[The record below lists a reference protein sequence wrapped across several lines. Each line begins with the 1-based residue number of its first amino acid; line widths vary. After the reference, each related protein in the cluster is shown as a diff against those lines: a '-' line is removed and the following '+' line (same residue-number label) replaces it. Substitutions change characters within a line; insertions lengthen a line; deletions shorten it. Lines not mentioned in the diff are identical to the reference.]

1 MEVLD
6 LTALE
11 RCLGTLKRAH
21 ARLLEAGPDAEDH
34 DLFRAACVKEFEL
47 IVEIVAKLLR
57 RALREYVTST
67 HELAEMT
74 YKDTFRT
81 AARYGMFTRD
91 EVDAWFLHRDNR
103 NTTAHEYG
111 QNFAEKIVVSLPQF
125 IRNADAALATLRKFV

>member
-1 MEVLD
+1 MDVLD

-21 ARLLEAGPDAEDH
+21 VRLLATEPDAEDH

-57 RALREYVTST
+57 RVLREYVTST
-67 HELAEMT
+67 HELAQMT

-81 AARYGMFTRD
+81 AARHGMFSRD

-103 NTTAHEYG
+103 NTAAHEYG
-111 QNFAEKIVVSLPQF
+111 QNFAEKIVVNLPQF
-125 IRNADAALATLRKFV
+125 IRDADTALAMLRKHV